1 MHKLTIN
8 LTQEKLYSGLDN
20 SFVSTLWMN
29 DTAIDEVLK
38 DRNIDDDKYIIDY
51 ALYQTKIAE
60 LYCKVFEEE
69 FNTKPWRVVSHGFL
83 NTSLII
89 ELEEPTVDNMY
100 RIKKFLDSLITYPKK
115 CFEFELYTVYE
126 NYDGFELLN
135 DVINP
140 DISYEKI
147 ALFNEYFRVEKFLK
161 ILERY
166 DTNIDSLLDDKPYE
180 LANLKLTNETN
191 SEDFIKEEIA
201 NELIYY
207 IIDKDTDEM
216 VMQVKNGFDVY
227 KFIIEDMKSYIE
239 EFEVE

>member
-8 LTQEKLYSGLDN
+8 LTHERLFSGLDN
-20 SFVSTLWMN
+20 SFISTLWMN
-29 DTAIDEVLK
+29 DTAINEILD
-38 DRNIDDDKYIIDY
+38 DRNIEGNNYIIDY
-51 ALYQTKIAE
+51 ASYHTKIAK

-89 ELEEPTVDNMY
+89 ELEDPTVDNMY
-100 RIKKFLDSLITYPKK
+100 HIKKFLDSLITHPEK

-126 NYDGFELLN
+126 NYGGFELLN

-140 DISYEKI
+140 DISCEKI

-166 DTNIDSLLDDKPYE
+166 DTNIDSLLEDKPYE
-180 LANLKLTNETN
+180 LPSLKFKNETN

-216 VMQVKNGFDVY
+216 LMQVKSGFDVY
-227 KFIIEDMKSYIE
+227 KFIYQDMESYISE
-239 EFEVE
+239 YEVE

>member
-69 FNTKPWRVVSHGFL
+69 FDTKPWRVVSHGFL

-89 ELEEPTVDNMY
+89 ELEDPTTDNMY
-100 RIKKFLDSLITYPKK
+100 RIKTFLDSLITYPEK

-126 NYDGFELLN
+126 NYGGFELLN

-140 DISYEKI
+140 DISCEKI

-166 DTNIDSLLDDKPYE
+166 DTNIDSLLENKPYE
-180 LANLKLTNETN
+180 LPTVTFKNETN
-191 SEDFIKEEIA
+191 SEDFLKEEIA

-216 VMQVKNGFDVY
+216 VMQVKNGFEVY
-227 KFIIEDMKSYIE
+227 KFIIEDMTSYIE
-239 EFEVE
+239 EYEVE

>member
-1 MHKLTIN
+1 
-8 LTQEKLYSGLDN
+8 
-20 SFVSTLWMN
+20 MN
-29 DTAIDEVLK
+29 DTATHEVLK
-38 DRNIDDDKYIIDY
+38 DRNIEDDKYIIDY
-51 ALYQTKIAE
+51 ALYHTKIAE

-89 ELEEPTVDNMY
+89 ELEDPTVDNMY
-100 RIKKFLDSLITYPKK
+100 HIKKFLDSLITYPEK

-126 NYDGFELLN
+126 NYAGFELLN

-140 DISYEKI
+140 DISCEKI

-180 LANLKLTNETN
+180 LANIKFTNETN
-191 SEDFIKEEIA
+191 SEDFLKEEIA

-216 VMQVKNGFDVY
+216 VMQVKSGFDVY
-227 KFIIEDMKSYIE
+227 KFIIEDMESYISE
-239 EFEVE
+239 YEVE

>member
-1 MHKLTIN
+1 MHKLRIN
-8 LTQEKLYSGLDN
+8 LTQERLYSGIDN
-20 SFVSTLWMN
+20 SFVSTIWMN

-38 DRNIDDDKYIIDY
+38 NRNIDDDKYIIDY
-51 ALYQTKIAE
+51 ALYHTKIAE

-89 ELEEPTVDNMY
+89 ELENPTVDNIY
-100 RIKKFLDSLITYPKK
+100 RIKKFLDSLIAHPEKY
-115 CFEFELYTVYE
+115 FEFELYTVYE
-126 NYDGFELLN
+126 NYGGFELLN

-140 DISYEKI
+140 DISREQI
-147 ALFNEYFRVEKFLK
+147 ALFNEYFRVESFLK

-180 LANLKLTNETN
+180 LPTVKFKNETN
-191 SEDFIKEEIA
+191 SEDFLKEEIA

-216 VMQVKNGFDVY
+216 VMQVKSGFDVY
-227 KFIIEDMKSYIE
+227 KFIMEDMESYIE
-239 EFEVE
+239 EYEVE

>member
-8 LTQEKLYSGLDN
+8 LTHEKLYSGLDN

-29 DTAIDEVLK
+29 DTAINEILD
-38 DRNIDDDKYIIDY
+38 DRNIEGNNYIIDY

-89 ELEEPTVDNMY
+89 ELKDPTVDNMY
-100 RIKKFLDSLITYPKK
+100 RIKKFLDSLITYPEK
-115 CFEFELYTVYE
+115 CLEFELHTVYE
-126 NYDGFELLN
+126 NYGGYELLD

-140 DISYEKI
+140 DISQEKI
-147 ALFNEYFRVEKFLK
+147 ALFNEYFRVESFLK

-166 DTNIDSLLDDKPYE
+166 DANINSLLEEEPYE
-180 LANLKLTNETN
+180 LVNLKFKNETN
-191 SEDFIKEEIA
+191 SEDFLKEEIA

-227 KFIIEDMKSYIE
+227 KFIMEDMESYINE
-239 EFEVE
+239 YEVE

>member
-8 LTQEKLYSGLDN
+8 LTHERLYSGIDN
-20 SFVSTLWMN
+20 SFVSTIWMN

-38 DRNIDDDKYIIDY
+38 NRNIDDDKYIIDY
-51 ALYQTKIAE
+51 ALYHTKIAE

-89 ELEEPTVDNMY
+89 ELEDPTVDNMY

-115 CFEFELYTVYE
+115 CLEFELHTVYE
-126 NYDGFELLN
+126 NYGGFELLN

-140 DISYEKI
+140 DISREKI
-147 ALFNEYFRVEKFLK
+147 ALFNEYFRVESFLK

-166 DTNIDSLLDDKPYE
+166 DVNINSLLDDKPYE
-180 LANLKLTNETN
+180 LANLKFKNETN
-191 SEDFIKEEIA
+191 SEDFLKEEIA

-216 VMQVKNGFDVY
+216 VMQVKSGFDVY
-227 KFIIEDMKSYIE
+227 KFIIEDMESYIE
-239 EFEVE
+239 EWEVE

>member
-8 LTQEKLYSGLDN
+8 LTQEKLFSGLDN

-29 DTAIDEVLK
+29 DTAINEILD
-38 DRNIDDDKYIIDY
+38 DRHIEGNNYIIDY
-51 ALYQTKIAE
+51 MMYQTKIAK

-69 FNTKPWRVVSHGFL
+69 FNTKPWRVVSHGFM

-89 ELEEPTVDNMY
+89 ELENPTVDNMY
-100 RIKKFLDSLITYPKK
+100 RIKKFLNSLITYPKK
-115 CFEFELYTVYE
+115 CFEFELHTVYE
-126 NYDGFELLN
+126 NYGGFELLN

-140 DISYEKI
+140 DIPESKI
-147 ALFNEYFRVEKFLK
+147 VLFNEYFRVEKFLK

-166 DTNIDSLLDDKPYE
+166 DTNIDSLLEDKPYE
-180 LANLKLTNETN
+180 LPTIKFTNETN

-216 VMQVKNGFDVY
+216 VMQVKSGFDVY
-227 KFIIEDMKSYIE
+227 KFIYQDMESYIE
-239 EFEVE
+239 DYEVE

>member
-1 MHKLTIN
+1 MHKLRIN
-8 LTQEKLYSGLDN
+8 LTQERLYSGIDN
-20 SFVSTLWMN
+20 SFVSTIWMN

-38 DRNIDDDKYIIDY
+38 NRNIDDDKYIIDY
-51 ALYQTKIAE
+51 ALYHTKIAE

-69 FNTKPWRVVSHGFL
+69 FNTKPWRAVSYGFL

-89 ELEEPTVDNMY
+89 ELEDPTVDNMY

-115 CFEFELYTVYE
+115 CLEFELHTVYE
-126 NYDGFELLN
+126 NYGGFELLN

-147 ALFNEYFRVEKFLK
+147 ALFNEYFRVESFLK

-166 DTNIDSLLDDKPYE
+166 DANIDSLLDDKPYE
-180 LANLKLTNETN
+180 LPTVTFKNETN

-227 KFIIEDMKSYIE
+227 KFIMEDMESYISE
-239 EFEVE
+239 YEVE

>member
-1 MHKLTIN
+1 
-8 LTQEKLYSGLDN
+8 
-20 SFVSTLWMN
+20 MN
-29 DTAIDEVLK
+29 DTATREVLK

-51 ALYQTKIAE
+51 ALYHTKIAE

-89 ELEEPTVDNMY
+89 ELENPTADNMY
-100 RIKKFLDSLITYPKK
+100 RIKKFLDSLITHPEK

-126 NYDGFELLN
+126 NYAGFELLN

-140 DISYEKI
+140 DISREKI

-180 LANLKLTNETN
+180 LANIKFTNETN
-191 SEDFIKEEIA
+191 SEDFLKEEIA

-216 VMQVKNGFDVY
+216 VMRVKSGFEVY
-227 KFIIEDMKSYIE
+227 KFIIEDMDSYIE

>member
-8 LTQEKLYSGLDN
+8 LTQEKLYSGIDN

-51 ALYQTKIAE
+51 ALYHTKIAK

-69 FNTKPWRVVSHGFL
+69 FNTKPWRVVNHGFM

-89 ELEEPTVDNMY
+89 ELENPTMDNMY
-100 RIKKFLDSLITYPKK
+100 QIKTFLDSLITYPEK
-115 CFEFELYTVYE
+115 CFEFELHTVYE
-126 NYDGFELLN
+126 SYGGFELLN
-135 DVINP
+135 EIINP
-140 DISYEKI
+140 DISESKI

-180 LANLKLTNETN
+180 LPELKFKNETN
-191 SEDFIKEEIA
+191 SEDFLKEEIA
-201 NELIYY
+201 NELVYY

-216 VMQVKNGFDVY
+216 VMQVKTGFDVY
-227 KFIIEDMKSYIE
+227 KFIMEDMESYISE
-239 EFEVE
+239 YEVK

>member
-1 MHKLTIN
+1 MHKLRIN
-8 LTQEKLYSGLDN
+8 LTHKKLFSGLDN

-38 DRNIDDDKYIIDY
+38 DRNIEDDKYIIDY
-51 ALYQTKIAE
+51 ALYHTKIAE

-69 FNTKPWRVVSHGFL
+69 FNTKPWSVVSHGFL
-83 NTSLII
+83 NTNLII
-89 ELEEPTVDNMY
+89 ELEDPTVDNMY

-126 NYDGFELLN
+126 NYGGFELLN

-140 DISYEKI
+140 DISIEKI
-147 ALFNEYFRVEKFLK
+147 TLFNEYFRVESFLK

-166 DTNIDSLLDDKPYE
+166 DTNIDSLLEETQDKLPS
-180 LANLKLTNETN
+180 LKFKNETN

-227 KFIIEDMKSYIE
+227 KFIMEDMESYIE
-239 EFEVE
+239 DYEVE

>member
-20 SFVSTLWMN
+20 SFVSTIWMN
-29 DTAIDEVLK
+29 DNAINEVLK
-38 DRNIDDDKYIIDY
+38 DRNIDDNKYIIDY
-51 ALYQTKIAE
+51 ALYHTKIAE

-69 FNTKPWRVVSHGFL
+69 FNTKPWRVVSHDFM

-89 ELEEPTVDNMY
+89 ELENPTVDNMY
-100 RIKKFLDSLITYPKK
+100 IIKKFLDSLITYPEK
-115 CFEFELYTVYE
+115 CLEFELHTVYE
-126 NYDGFELLN
+126 NYAGFELIN

-140 DISYEKI
+140 DISKEKI

-180 LANLKLTNETN
+180 LANVKFTNETN

-216 VMQVKNGFDVY
+216 VIQVKNGFEVY
-227 KFIIEDMKSYIE
+227 KFIIEDMESYIA

>member
-8 LTQEKLYSGLDN
+8 LTQEKLFSGLDN
-20 SFVSTLWMN
+20 SFVSTIWMN
-29 DTAIDEVLK
+29 DTATHEVLK
-38 DRNIDDDKYIIDY
+38 DRNIDDNKYIIDY
-51 ALYQTKIAE
+51 ALYHTKIAD
-60 LYCKVFEEE
+60 LYCKVFQEE
-69 FNTKPWRVVSHGFL
+69 FNTKPWRVVSHGFM

-89 ELEEPTVDNMY
+89 ELEDPTVDNMY

-115 CFEFELYTVYE
+115 CFEFELHTVYE
-126 NYDGFELLN
+126 SYAGFELLN

-140 DISYEKI
+140 DIPESKI

-166 DTNIDSLLDDKPYE
+166 DTNIDELLETSQDKLPSLTF
-180 LANLKLTNETN
+180 TNETN

-216 VMQVKNGFDVY
+216 VMQIKSGFDVY
-227 KFIIEDMKSYIE
+227 KFIIEDMESYIE